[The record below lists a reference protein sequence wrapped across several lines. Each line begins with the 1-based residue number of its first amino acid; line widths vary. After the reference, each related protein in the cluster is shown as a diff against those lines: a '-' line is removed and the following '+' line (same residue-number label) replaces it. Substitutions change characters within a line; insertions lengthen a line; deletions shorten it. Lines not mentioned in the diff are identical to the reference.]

1 MRQDQAS
8 LYIFQMYLTWAS
20 QGCKIL
26 LFFRIYEII
35 LCESPVLKLTP
46 SSSVNATIN
55 SVWQYWLETDRG
67 INVTEVILSLEH
79 CFTFNSQ
86 LAISALSCF
95 HFHLYMVYMCAC
107 IYKFWYFKN
116 VNWILLSTP
125 KAIMWDHTDIDR
137 SNWRAGTQ
145 AAMWVN
151 RITSNSQ
158 TCRWYSRIPGVTS
171 LLSDWQYDSPHLLLV
186 N

>member
-67 INVTEVILSLEH
+67 INVT
-79 CFTFNSQ
+79 
-86 LAISALSCF
+86 
-95 HFHLYMVYMCAC
+95 
-107 IYKFWYFKN
+107 
-116 VNWILLSTP
+116 
-125 KAIMWDHTDIDR
+125 
-137 SNWRAGTQ
+137 
-145 AAMWVN
+145 
-151 RITSNSQ
+151 
-158 TCRWYSRIPGVTS
+158 
-171 LLSDWQYDSPHLLLV
+171 
-186 N
+186 